1 MKKNNSLRLPKV
13 AASTWFTKII
23 MVLLAGLCTNI
34 RLPAQEIFTPPQA
47 RLISVFHFE
56 QLTGGVILLR
66 GTLNNVTDSLNFIL
80 DTGSGGISLDSA
92 VVEAYKLPITHSERI
107 IRGIAGIRQ
116 VDYTLHNTLHLPG
129 LQMDSLDFHINDY
142 SILAGVYG
150 IPIDGIIGY
159 SVLRRYIVYIDYNLQ
174 QIHFYTPGV
183 YRYPRGGTLL
193 RPAFNNLPIQ
203 TAGIKEERQLHQ
215 RFYLDTG
222 GGLCLLL
229 SDDFV
234 QDSLLFGKK
243 KKMLPTITEGLGGK
257 KTMMITTVREFKLGP
272 YRFKHVPTYVFD
284 DEFNVTSY
292 PTLGGLLGADILR
305 RFNMTL
311 NYPRAEIHLLPNT
324 HFRDPF
330 DYSYTG
336 MEVFFEEGKAVIA
349 AIMKDSPAE
358 KCGLQTGDEIFAI
371 DNVIGISFQNIKNLL
386 QGADRRIKIIVMRN
400 NQPIEIRMRTGTID

>member
-1 MKKNNSLRLPKV
+1 MKKVNSLRLPNV
-13 AASTWFTKII
+13 AVIAPFTKI
-23 MVLLAGLCTNI
+23 MAALLVWTCVNT
-34 RLPAQEIFTPPQA
+34 RLQAQEIFTPPQA
-47 RLISVFHFE
+47 KLISVFHFE

-66 GTLNNVTDSLNFIL
+66 GTLNHLTDSLNFIL

-92 VVEAYKLPITHSERI
+92 VVDILKLPITHSDRT
-107 IRGIAGIRQ
+107 IRGIAGIRR
-116 VDYTLHNTLHLPG
+116 VDYAMRNTLHMPG
-129 LQMDSLDFHINDY
+129 LQIDSLDFHINDY
-142 SILAGVYG
+142 SLLTGVYG

-159 SVLRRYIVYIDYNLQ
+159 SVLRRYIVHLDYNLQ
-174 QIHFYTPGV
+174 QIRFYTPGS

-203 TAGIKEERQLHQ
+203 MATIKDARQMKQ

-229 SDDFV
+229 SEDFV
-234 QDSLLFGKK
+234 QDSLLFTKK

-257 KTMMITTVREFKLGP
+257 KAMMITTVKEFKLGP
-272 YRFKHVPTYVFD
+272 YRFRHVPTYVFD
-284 DEFNVTSY
+284 DEYNVTSY

-305 RFNMTL
+305 RFNITL

-336 MEVFFEEGKAVIA
+336 MEIFFEDGKAVVA

-358 KCGLQTGDEIFAI
+358 KCGLLVGDEIFAV
-371 DNVIGISFQNIKNLL
+371 DNIIGISFQNIKNLL
-386 QGADRRIKIIVMRN
+386 QGADRRIKIIVMRDKV
-400 NQPIEIRMRTGTID
+400 PVEIKMRTGTIN